1 MVVILGK
8 NSSLACSISTLSRL
22 YVEWSEVIRMEFGP
36 KFNSTDSKV
45 SSTTEQSRKSIYQK
59 KAYLKQ
65 LQVQQTLDIL
75 PHLIWVSI
83 GNSGSGY
90 FNRAWQNYL
99 NLEETDIGNMAWLK
113 YMHPDDLE
121 HVYSLWE
128 KAQQTGQSFER
139 ECRLRHHSGEYRWFL
154 MMVCYQL
161 LDGQDQ
167 WYVTCTDIHQRVTE
181 YYETAESLRAHT
193 DMLDVSVDCIKI
205 VRPDGTV
212 SHMNKS
218 GCVALL
224 GKERI
229 KKFDMPWLSLLPKEV
244 RAKGQRAIN
253 DAGRGKNARFPG
265 MSVSGNKTQY
275 WDNILTP
282 VVNEEGQVLN
292 ILCVSRDITLQRV
305 AEKRLRIASEL
316 DELTGLPNR
325 RSFRAKLSR
334 LMMRVREGKR
344 SIGLMLIDLDHFK
357 HVNDT
362 LGHAAGD
369 HLLKVLS
376 KRLIA
381 NASENTFISRLGGDE
396 FAIIFDKMTD
406 DQAFLAEAENI
417 RKQMDIPITY
427 MGKVINGGMTIGCA
441 RAPYDT
447 KDSSD
452 LMKYADTAL
461 GYLKDSGRGGI
472 CMFNASML
480 EGAQK
485 SADQLSCAHQI
496 IRDDLIQPYY
506 QPQLRLQ
513 DGKLIGFEAL
523 LRWNS
528 AEGLQMP
535 ETVAEAFNNY
545 ELATKISDAMQTK
558 VFADM
563 ARWISQGINVVPVS
577 INAAPVEFLR
587 DDYAERLLKR
597 LEESNIPPSLICVEV
612 TEHVLG
618 ERGSEFVVRA
628 LKKLT
633 KAGTKVALD
642 DFGTGHSSLAHLR
655 DYPVN
660 SLKIDRSF
668 VKCIDQ
674 DPQIL
679 AIVKAIGQLGP
690 SLSLDI
696 IAEGI
701 ETVAQRET
709 LLDAGCSLGQG
720 FLFSKAIAA
729 DEVEDIL
736 VNTIY
741 FKR

>member
-1 MVVILGK
+1 
-8 NSSLACSISTLSRL
+8 
-22 YVEWSEVIRMEFGP
+22 MEFGP
-36 KFNSTDSKV
+36 KFSSSDGKSSANS
-45 SSTTEQSRKSIYQK
+45 EQNKKTIYQK
-59 KAYLKQ
+59 QNYLKQ

-75 PHLIWVSI
+75 PQLIWVSI
-83 GNSGSGY
+83 GNDGAGY

-99 NLEETDIGNMAWLK
+99 KLEETDISNMAWLK

-128 KAQQTGQSFER
+128 KAQQTGHNFER
-139 ECRLRHHSGEYRWFL
+139 ECRLRHHTGEYRWFL
-154 MMVCYQL
+154 MMVCYQIQ
-161 LDGQDQ
+161 DGNEQ

-181 YYETAESLRAHT
+181 YYETADSLRAHT

-224 GKERI
+224 GKEKV
-229 KKFDMPWLSLLPKEV
+229 KKFDMPWLSLLPEEV
-244 RAKGQRAIN
+244 RSKGQRAIS
-253 DAGRGKNARFPG
+253 DAGRGINARFPG
-265 MSVSGNKTQY
+265 MSVSGSKTQY

-282 VVNEEGQVLN
+282 VVNEEGKVLN
-292 ILCVSRDITLQRV
+292 ILCVSRDVTLQRV
-305 AEKRLRIASEL
+305 AENRLRIASEL

-325 RSFRAKLSR
+325 RSFRSKLGR
-334 LMMRVREGKR
+334 LMSKVREGKR
-344 SIGLMLIDLDHFK
+344 AIGLMLIDLDHFK

-369 HLLKVLS
+369 HLLKVLA
-376 KRLIA
+376 KRLSA
-381 NASENTFISRLGGDE
+381 NVGENTFVSRLGGDE
-396 FAIIFDKMTD
+396 FSIIVDKLTD
-406 DQAFLAEAENI
+406 DAAFLEEAENI
-417 RKQMDIPITY
+417 RKQIDAPITY

-441 RAPYDT
+441 KAPFDT

-472 CMFNASML
+472 CMFNDGML
-480 EGAQK
+480 QGAQK

-535 ETVAEAFNNY
+535 DTVAEAFNNY
-545 ELATKISDAMQTK
+545 ELASKISDAMQTK
-558 VFADM
+558 VFSDM
-563 ARWISQGINVVPVS
+563 SDWLRKGINVVPVS

-597 LEESNIPPSLICVEV
+597 LEIFQIPASLICVEV

-618 ERGSEFVVRA
+618 DRGSEFVVRA
-628 LKKLT
+628 LRKLT
-633 KAGTKVALD
+633 AAGTKVALD

-660 SLKIDRSF
+660 CLKIDRSF
-668 VKCIDQ
+668 VQCIDQ

-729 DEVEDIL
+729 TEVEDIL
-736 VNTIY
+736 ENTIY